1 MLQGIIEFSLKHRL
15 IVVLSVLV
23 LVLLGIAALGTS
35 PKEFLPDLSSP
46 IVSVM
51 TEKLGL
57 APQEVENLITR
68 PIENNLQSLPNV
80 LNIRSSSTSGLSI
93 VTITF
98 KWGTDY
104 YLARQLI
111 AQSLADVIPK
121 LPAGTNPP
129 FLSNA
134 ASRLGEVIQYYLK
147 SDSLSLM
154 DLRELAD
161 YDVRLRLQGVP
172 GVSRINNVGGEVRQL
187 QVLVDLDKL
196 RYYNIGLNEIT
207 EALHANNLNFSGGVI
222 PQGPIEFSVRGLGRL
237 YTIKDL
243 SQVVITTRNGVP
255 IYLRDVAAL
264 KEGPQFRR
272 GIVYMD
278 GKEAVM
284 SVATKQYGTDTQPVI
299 DGLMKAID
307 EIRQFLPS
315 SVELRPFFNQEELI
329 TVSIQNLRE
338 ALLIGGLAVL
348 VVVILFLANLRT
360 TFIIAVTL
368 PISVMITFIFMEI
381 FHVTLNVMSLGGI
394 AVGLGI
400 MIDAA
405 IVDTENIF
413 RWIRLH
419 PDDSFFA
426 TLRGAVEVRRPVAY
440 STAIIIAVFAPL
452 MFLTGFEGKLFL
464 LFAFT
469 IIVSMLVGF
478 GLSLT
483 LTPLVC
489 YTLLGRGNVIAR
501 SPVNNGTTKQSGT
514 AKNNQIASPPSADRN
529 EGKRESWLTRKFLH
543 LYEPVLNRSLR
554 NPLRTVLLVT
564 AILALTLGLI
574 PFIGTELLPP
584 FDENAILLKI
594 WMPPGTSLDESS
606 KVTNQ
611 ILSVA
616 KDAPDVRDIIA
627 TVGRPEGSEMT
638 EGMIGFSENYIEL
651 VDRRRRTKSIQEIE
665 KWIREKTAGFP
676 GAVVTFQTPLNDRIE
691 ESISGTTGQLAVKIF
706 GPDYDILAQKANQM
720 KEIMEKIPGVTDL
733 FMEQTSGLPLLN
745 ILIDRNQAG
754 RYGLSPEMIGSVVE
768 TAMQGRTA
776 TTVLRDVKEFKVF
789 VRLQERFRNDPAKV
803 GSILIDTPSGAKVKL
818 SQVAQIWEDTGP
830 MLIKRENLRRRIQL
844 TCNISGGDIQ
854 SVVSRIRSKLGEMNL
869 PPGSTVSFGGNYER
883 QQELNRQ
890 ILTMII
896 ISLLVVFM
904 LLLAAFNSA
913 WQAVLIIFTIP
924 LALMGGVWAMFV
936 TVTTFNVSSLIGFVA
951 HFGLTVQKGVILVEY
966 INDLRKEGM
975 PLAEALVVAGK
986 TRMRPVLMTAFAASL
1001 GVLPLAL
1008 GIGAGA
1014 EIQQP
1019 MAIVLIGGL
1028 IISTPIV
1035 LVVLPM
1041 LYGQMARIFE
1051 RRSVA

>member
-1 MLQGIIEFSLKHRL
+1 MLQRIIEFSLKHRL
-15 IVVLSVLV
+15 IVLLSVGV
-23 LVLLGIAALGTS
+23 SVLLGISALATS
-35 PKEFLPDLSSP
+35 PTEFLPDLSSP

-51 TEKLGL
+51 TERAGL
-57 APQEVENLITR
+57 AAQEVENLITR

-80 LNIRSSSTSGLSI
+80 VNVRSQSASGLSI
-93 VTITF
+93 VVVTF

-134 ASRLGEVIQYYLK
+134 ASRLGEVVQYYLR

-172 GVSRINNVGGEVRQL
+172 GVARVNNVGGEIRQF
-187 QVLVDLDKL
+187 QVQVDLDKL

-207 EALHANNLNFSGGVI
+207 EALKANNVNFSGGVI
-222 PQGPIEFSVRGLGRL
+222 PQGPTELSVRGLGRL

-243 SQVVITTRNGVP
+243 FDVVVATRNGVP
-255 IYLRDVAAL
+255 IYLKNVATL
-264 KEGPQFRR
+264 NEGAQFRR

-284 SVATKQYGTDTQPVI
+284 SVVTKQYGTDTKPVI

-307 EIRQFLPS
+307 GLRQFLPS
-315 SVELRPFFNQEELI
+315 TVELRPFFNQNELI
-329 TVSIQNLRE
+329 TVSVHNLRD

-348 VVVILFLANLRT
+348 IVVLLFLANLRT
-360 TFIIAVTL
+360 TFIIAVTI
-368 PISVMITFIFMEI
+368 PISVIITFIFMQI
-381 FHVTLNVMSLGGI
+381 FRVTVNVMSLGGI

-419 PDDSFFA
+419 PDDSFLA

-452 MFLTGFEGKLFL
+452 MFLSGFEGKLFMP
-464 LFAFT
+464 FAFT
-469 IIVSMLVGF
+469 IIVSMLIGF
-478 GLSLT
+478 TLSLT
-483 LTPLVC
+483 VTPLLC
-489 YTLLGRGNVIAR
+489 YSLLRTSNSR
-501 SPVNNGTTKQSGT
+501 TE
-514 AKNNQIASPPSADRN
+514 ASSRP
-529 EGKRESWLTRKFLH
+529 ESWLTQRFLS
-543 LYEPVLNRSLR
+543 LYEPVLKHSLR
-554 NPLRTVLLVT
+554 KPRYPFIILAVV
-564 AILALTLGLI
+564 LALTLVLI

-584 FDENAILLKI
+584 FDENAVLVKI
-594 WMPPGTSLDESS
+594 WMPPGTSLDESAR
-606 KVTNQ
+606 VTNK
-611 ILSVA
+611 ILAIA
-616 KDAPDVRDIIA
+616 KRAPDVKDIIA

-638 EGMIGFSENYIEL
+638 EGMIGFSENYIEF
-651 VDRRRRTKSIQEIE
+651 VDRNKRTKSTEEIE
-665 KWIREKTAGFP
+665 DWIREQTSGFP

-706 GPDYDILAQKANQM
+706 GADYDVLAQKGQQM
-720 KEIMEKIPGVTDL
+720 KEIMEKIPGVRDL
-733 FMEQTSGLPLLN
+733 FLEQTSGLPLVN
-745 ILIDRNQAG
+745 VLIDRKRAG
-754 RYGLSPEMIGSVVE
+754 RYGLTPEMIADIVE
-768 TAMQGRTA
+768 TALEGKTA
-776 TTVLRDVKEFKVF
+776 TTVLRAVKEFKVF
-789 VRLQERFRNDPAKV
+789 VRLQERFRNEPHKI
-803 GSILIDTPSGAKVKL
+803 GSILIDTPTGAKVKL
-818 SQVAQIWEDTGP
+818 SQVAEIWEDTGP
-830 MLIKRENLRRRIQL
+830 LMIKRENLQRRIQL
-844 TCNISGGDIQ
+844 TCNISGGDING
-854 SVVSRIRSKLGEMNL
+854 VVSTIKSRIPELNL
-869 PPGSTVSFGGNYER
+869 PNGYAVSFGGNYER

-890 ILTMII
+890 IMTMIAV
-896 ISLLVVFM
+896 SLLVVFV
-904 LLLAAFNSA
+904 LLLAAFDSV

-924 LALMGGVWAMFV
+924 LALMGGVWAMFLSLE
-936 TVTTFNVSSLIGFVA
+936 TFNVSSLIGFVA

-966 INDLRKEGM
+966 INDLRNEGM
-975 PLAEALVVAGK
+975 PLDEALMVAGK
-986 TRMRPVLMTAFAASL
+986 TRMRPVLMTALAASL

-1014 EIQQP
+1014 ELQQP

-1028 IISTPIV
+1028 VVSTPMVLIV
-1035 LVVLPM
+1035 LPLA
-1041 LYGQMARIFE
+1041 YGLIEKRL
-1051 RRSVA
+1051 